1 MDYSIVDMGDDMK
14 LRIRELREDRD
25 LPQKTVAEYLLCD
38 QSLYSKYERGERPLP
53 LELADRL
60 ADYFDT
66 SVDYLL
72 SRTDQQEPYPK
83 SKRK

>member
-1 MDYSIVDMGDDMK
+1 MDYFIVGIGDNMK

-72 SRTDQQEPYPK
+72 GRTDQREPYPK
-83 SKRK
+83 AKRK